1 MGCRDANQHASAS
14 IQVYNMY
21 GIAIEVVS
29 RNKDKQN
36 FWNRGVGVNNNFAW
50 EEKKFRLFLFFIY
63 ALSYVVKN
71 KGFLCTKK
79 PLNFIIMS
87 LWDWLLAAWIY
98 EEIFDDDSKERL
110 HEKSFDNSLRDYD
123 YDDFD
128 DFWQSRLPLNN
139 SVT

>member
-1 MGCRDANQHASAS
+1 MGYNCVDCEWREKVSAFS
-14 IQVYNMY
+14 
-21 GIAIEVVS
+21 
-29 RNKDKQN
+29 
-36 FWNRGVGVNNNFAW
+36 
-50 EEKKFRLFLFFIY
+50 LFVC
-63 ALSYVVKN
+63 ALSEVVKN

-128 DFWQSRLPLNN
+128 DF
-139 SVT
+139 